1 MISFR
6 PLLHAFLDCLVVRFL
21 IRVFIILFRIFLLL
35 YIIVFMFSE
44 RIETYVTFPRAGYE
58 AWHFASMQDVTHF
71 FLTDSDGYQ
80 ISTIFLDQKS
90 PDTVVYF
97 HGNGENINDSEAE
110 IRIIASYGYNILEY
124 DYPGYGE
131 SEGVAYE
138 DRVQAFSDATYDY
151 LTTDRK
157 ITPEHIIAW
166 GHSIGTAVAVDFAA
180 RHPVKKLA
188 LFAPFTSR
196 YDMSR
201 KIFGVAIQPYVG
213 RANSFVSVESVRSIT
228 MPTLIIHG
236 DADQVIPYSM
246 GREVYASSASADKRF
261 ITIRG
266 GKHNNM
272 VEQYG
277 SDIDTPLRAFL
288 AGKPYT
294 QDVMIGKTRY

>member
-1 MISFR
+1 
-6 PLLHAFLDCLVVRFL
+6 
-21 IRVFIILFRIFLLL
+21 
-35 YIIVFMFSE
+35 
-44 RIETYVTFPRAGYE
+44 
-58 AWHFASMQDVTHF
+58 
-71 FLTDSDGYQ
+71 
-80 ISTIFLDQKS
+80 
-90 PDTVVYF
+90 
-97 HGNGENINDSEAE
+97 
-110 IRIIASYGYNILEY
+110 
-124 DYPGYGE
+124 
-131 SEGVAYE
+131 
-138 DRVQAFSDATYDY
+138 
-151 LTTDRK
+151 
-157 ITPEHIIAW
+157 
-166 GHSIGTAVAVDFAA
+166 
-180 RHPVKKLA
+180 
-188 LFAPFTSR
+188 
-196 YDMSR
+196 MSR